1 MIRAYT
7 VNVSLVETYPASPQ
21 VSIPFVSRSTSV
33 LSRHPSAIVY
43 FSLDGIVDAGVIDS
57 SRTAGIDFGTPTQ
70 AIWIRREAGE
80 VSPEDVLV
88 DVSAEDVIY

>member
-57 SRTAGIDFGTPTQ
+57 SRTAGLDFGTPTQ
-70 AIWIRREAGE
+70 SIWIRREAGE